1 VTSGRTTTVSPAT
14 FAAECQG
21 CAWAS
26 TAANAM
32 GNAARH
38 HDATGHAVTVE
49 TTRLVTYGD
58 PHAPLPGQGALDLEE
73 ATAA

>member
-1 VTSGRTTTVSPAT
+1 MTGSRVTTVSPAT
-14 FAAECQG
+14 FDAQCQG

-38 HDATGHAVTVE
+38 HDATGHPVTVLV
-49 TTRLVTYGD
+49 TRAITYGD
-58 PHAPLPGQGALDLEE
+58 PSAAPPGQEE
-73 ATAA
+73 LFA